1 MLNSFIDEFN
11 VGEAVPPAQYS
22 PLVLA
27 YIGDCV
33 FELYV
38 RTYLIKDKN
47 MHVKELHKSATSLVN
62 NKSQS
67 DLYLKIKD
75 ILTEEEEAIYKRGR
89 NADSHP
95 PKNALLR
102 DYKSA
107 TGIEALIGY
116 LYLCKNSERIVFL
129 LNKLFD

>member
-1 MLNSFIDEFN
+1 MLDSFIDEFK
-11 VGEAVPPAQYS
+11 VGEHVPPGQYS

-33 FELYV
+33 FELFV
-38 RTYLIKDKN
+38 RTYLISEKN
-47 MHVKELHKSATSLVN
+47 FHVNDLHKAATALVN

-75 ILTEEEEAIYKRGR
+75 CLTEEETAIYKRGR
-89 NADSHP
+89 NANSHP
-95 PKNALLR
+95 PKNALMR

-116 LYLCKNSERIVFL
+116 LYICKKSERIVYL
-129 LNKLFD
+129 LKNLFE